1 MRDCAVVDPERNLSR
16 TLHSGL
22 EVVDNERGLF
32 LTVDVQACAVA
43 THLNPDRRP
52 HVRQKVDIRFVPG
65 WRFLAQAEPRPVRER
80 GVLRG
85 VIPSL
90 LVLGAAVRQPQGEQL
105 IRPVVQPEGN
115 ADEAARAGASAWCR
129 GAGNLRRDHAIR
141 ELEALDHGVL
151 PDAGLHVVQF
161 VVGHAL
167 EPSERLVGQGDPQPL
182 LAVEHVWLG
191 CHIVQAKAVGSLQRK
206 VGDLSRGSPGSQERQ
221 RDGENTRCRASH
233 LHLMY
238 RAD

>member
-1 MRDCAVVDPERNLSR
+1 MPDRAVVDPERNLSAA
-16 TLHSGL
+16 LHPGL
-22 EVVDNERGLF
+22 EVVDDERGLF
-32 LTVDVQACAVA
+32 LTVDVETCAVA

-115 ADEAARAGASAWCR
+115 TDEAARAGASPWCR

-151 PDAGLHVVQF
+151 PDAGLHVAQF

-182 LAVEHVWLG
+182 LALKHGWLG
-191 CHIVQAKAVGSLQRK
+191 SHVVQAKAVGSLQRI
-206 VGDLSRGSPGSQERQ
+206 VLDLSRRAPGKQERQ
-221 RDGENTRCRASH
+221 RGRDNKQCGSSH
-233 LHLMY
+233 LRLL
-238 RAD
+238 